1 MALQPSEDLF
11 EDTRMSFG
19 EHLEE
24 LRRVLMR
31 AIAGLAIGFLVAMV
45 FASNIIQ
52 FLQNPL
58 EDAIRDFNR
67 TQAERRITARVG
79 YVPPEIRPRLDQD
92 QLIPKKL
99 KIEPRELA
107 DVLEQYYPEFSADS
121 TYDEF
126 AFSPSQLELAKVPDF
141 ANRLADPPEADV
153 VANLLRGLM
162 TEPQVVALR
171 GIAEIAEPT
180 LEERGQLLEVL
191 NALAKSSKIYQSD
204 VFETLIAGA
213 DKRSALPDWI
223 ESSVAGFQKKDASAL
238 QIMKERANETGD
250 ENLIRRL
257 NRVLITE
264 SFPVSLA
271 PVQIE
276 LVDLEVWESTRI
288 NTQALKVE
296 ESFMVWIKAALIA
309 GIVFSS
315 PWIFYQIWLF
325 VAAGLYPH
333 EKRHIHI
340 YLPISLLLFLSG
352 ILLAYFGVFKPVL
365 MFLFA
370 FNASMGIDPQPR
382 IGEWLTFVMI
392 LPLGFGIAFQ
402 LPLVML
408 FLNRIGLFEVE
419 SYMAKWRLAV
429 LVIFVVAMFLTPAD
443 PISMMLLAAPLT
455 ILYFGGIGLCRWMP
469 RTRNPFNEAYEP

>member
-141 ANRLADPPEADV
+141 ASRLADPPEADA

-162 TEPQVVALR
+162 TEPHVVALK
-171 GIAEIAEPT
+171 GIAENAEPT
-180 LEERGQLLEVL
+180 LEEQGQLLAVL
-191 NALAKSSKIYQSD
+191 NALAKSPKI
-204 VFETLIAGA
+204 
-213 DKRSALPDWI
+213 
-223 ESSVAGFQKKDASAL
+223 
-238 QIMKERANETGD
+238 
-250 ENLIRRL
+250 
-257 NRVLITE
+257 
-264 SFPVSLA
+264 
-271 PVQIE
+271 
-276 LVDLEVWESTRI
+276 
-288 NTQALKVE
+288 
-296 ESFMVWIKAALIA
+296 
-309 GIVFSS
+309 
-315 PWIFYQIWLF
+315 
-325 VAAGLYPH
+325 
-333 EKRHIHI
+333 
-340 YLPISLLLFLSG
+340 
-352 ILLAYFGVFKPVL
+352 
-365 MFLFA
+365 
-370 FNASMGIDPQPR
+370 
-382 IGEWLTFVMI
+382 
-392 LPLGFGIAFQ
+392 
-402 LPLVML
+402 
-408 FLNRIGLFEVE
+408 
-419 SYMAKWRLAV
+419 
-429 LVIFVVAMFLTPAD
+429 
-443 PISMMLLAAPLT
+443 
-455 ILYFGGIGLCRWMP
+455 
-469 RTRNPFNEAYEP
+469 

>member
-1 MALQPSEDLF
+1 
-11 EDTRMSFG
+11 
-19 EHLEE
+19 
-24 LRRVLMR
+24 
-31 AIAGLAIGFLVAMV
+31 
-45 FASNIIQ
+45 
-52 FLQNPL
+52 
-58 EDAIRDFNR
+58 
-67 TQAERRITARVG
+67 
-79 YVPPEIRPRLDQD
+79 
-92 QLIPKKL
+92 
-99 KIEPRELA
+99 
-107 DVLEQYYPEFSADS
+107 
-121 TYDEF
+121 
-126 AFSPSQLELAKVPDF
+126 
-141 ANRLADPPEADV
+141 
-153 VANLLRGLM
+153 
-162 TEPQVVALR
+162 
-171 GIAEIAEPT
+171 
-180 LEERGQLLEVL
+180 
-191 NALAKSSKIYQSD
+191 
-204 VFETLIAGA
+204 
-213 DKRSALPDWI
+213 
-223 ESSVAGFQKKDASAL
+223 
-238 QIMKERANETGD
+238 MKERANETGD

-352 ILLAYFGVFKPVL
+352 IFLAYFGVFKPVL